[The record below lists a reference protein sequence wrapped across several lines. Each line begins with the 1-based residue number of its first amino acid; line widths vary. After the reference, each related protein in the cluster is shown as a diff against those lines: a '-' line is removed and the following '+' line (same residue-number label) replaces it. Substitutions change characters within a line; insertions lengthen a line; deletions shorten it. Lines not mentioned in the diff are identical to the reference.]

1 MISRLSILMMCALLA
16 ACGPAGAPDSATDA
30 APAAAP
36 VDPYAA
42 ERPIR
47 FTTLMER
54 ERADADH
61 RIAYGPG
68 AHQFGELWLPQGA
81 GPFPLVIMIHGG
93 CWLASLPGLELQDLT
108 SADLRARGMAVW
120 NLEYARIGHDEGGW
134 PGTFLDVGAG
144 VDHVRALAADYPLD
158 LDRVVIAGH
167 SAGGHLALW
176 AAARHRITDGPLA
189 AEAPLPVAGVVSLAG
204 IPDLEAFSADGPG
217 RCGEPDTVTSLIGP
231 ERGAD
236 GFADTSPSRLLPLGV
251 AQTMIS
257 GELDAIIPPAFG
269 TRYADTARAAGDPV
283 REMILPGA
291 GHFELI
297 DPAAP
302 AWAVIVADIERLL
315 AHEVDE

>member
-1 MISRLSILMMCALLA
+1 MTSRFSILIACALVA
-16 ACGPAGAPDSATDA
+16 ACNPRGAPD
-30 APAAAP
+30 AAP

-47 FTTLMER
+47 FAALMER
-54 ERADADH
+54 DRAEADH
-61 RIAYGPG
+61 RITYGPG
-68 AHQFGELWLPQGA
+68 EHQFGELWLPHGP
-81 GPFPLVIMIHGG
+81 GPFPLVVKIHGG

-108 SADLRARGMAVW
+108 SADLRGRGMAVW
-120 NLEYARIGHDEGGW
+120 NLEYARIGHDDGGW
-134 PGTFLDVGAG
+134 PGTFLDIAAG
-144 VDHVRALAADYPLD
+144 VDHVRALADDYPLD
-158 LDRVVIAGH
+158 MSRIVLVGH
-167 SAGGHLALW
+167 SAGGHLAIW
-176 AAARHRITDGPLA
+176 AAARHRIADGPLA
-189 AEAPLPVAGVVSLAG
+189 AQTPLSVAGVVSLAG

-236 GFADTSPSRLLPLGV
+236 GFADTSPSRILPLGV

-257 GELDAIIPPAFG
+257 GELDAIIPPDFAS
-269 TRYADTARAAGDPV
+269 RYADTARAAGDRV
-283 REMILPGA
+283 REIVLPGA

>member
-1 MISRLSILMMCALLA
+1 MTSRFFILIACALLA
-16 ACGPAGAPDSATDA
+16 GCNPGGAPD
-30 APAAAP
+30 AAP

-47 FTTLMER
+47 FAALMER
-54 ERADADH
+54 ERAEADH

-68 AHQFGELWLPQGA
+68 EHQFGELWLPQGP
-81 GPFPLVIMIHGG
+81 GPFPLVVKIHGG

-108 SADLRARGMAVW
+108 SADLRGRGMAVW
-120 NLEYARIGHDEGGW
+120 NLEYARIGHDDGGW
-134 PGTFLDVGAG
+134 PGTFLDIAAG
-144 VDHVRALAADYPLD
+144 VDHVRALADDYPLD
-158 LDRVVIAGH
+158 TSRIVLVGH
-167 SAGGHLALW
+167 SAGGHLAIW
-176 AAARHRITDGPLA
+176 AAARHRIADGPLA
-189 AEAPLPVAGVVSLAG
+189 AEPPLSVAGVVSLAG
-204 IPDLEAFSADGPG
+204 IPDLEAFSANGPG

-257 GELDAIIPPAFG
+257 GELDAIIPPAFAS
-269 TRYADTARAAGDPV
+269 RYAETARAAGDRV
-283 REMILPGA
+283 REIVLPGA

>member
-1 MISRLSILMMCALLA
+1 MISRLTILVMFALLA
-16 ACGPAGAPDSATDA
+16 ACGPAAAPEAAPVA
-30 APAAAP
+30 APAVAP
-36 VDPYAA
+36 VDPYAS
-42 ERPIR
+42 ERPLR
-47 FTTLMER
+47 FAALMER
-54 ERADADH
+54 ERAPADH

-68 AHQFGELWLPQGA
+68 EHQFGELWLPEGP
-81 GPFPLVIMIHGG
+81 GPFPLIIMIHGG

-120 NLEYARIGHDEGGW
+120 NLEYARIGHDDGGW

-217 RCGEPDTVTSLIGP
+217 RCGEPDTVASLIGP

-236 GFADTSPSRLLPLGV
+236 GYGDASPARLLPLGV
-251 AQTMIS
+251 AQIMIS
-257 GELDAIIPPAFG
+257 GELDAIIPPVFG
-269 TRYADTARAAGDPV
+269 TRYADAARAAGDPV
-283 REMILPGA
+283 REMTLSGA

-297 DPAAP
+297 DPATP
-302 AWAVIVADIERLL
+302 AWVVIVEEIERVL
-315 AHEVDE
+315 AHEVGE